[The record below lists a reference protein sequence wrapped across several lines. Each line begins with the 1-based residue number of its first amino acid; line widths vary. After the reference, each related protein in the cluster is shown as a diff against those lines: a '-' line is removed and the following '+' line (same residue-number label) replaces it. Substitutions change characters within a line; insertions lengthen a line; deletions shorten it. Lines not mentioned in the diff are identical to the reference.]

1 MKRLAKNISH
11 GLLVNLLNEFSE
23 LSKFYPVPQI
33 KNKTATRKLIDCY
46 YHIKDIKVVIS

>member
-1 MKRLAKNISH
+1 MKRLAKIISH

-23 LSKFYPVPQI
+23 RGKFHPIPQT
-33 KNKTATRKLIDCY
+33 KNETATRKLIDCY